1 MVGAALWVA
10 SAAYLLPFID
20 RGWIPHDEG
29 VLGQSAER
37 VLRGELPHRDFQE
50 LYTGGLSFLHAAVFR
65 LRGVRI
71 HSTREAF
78 LLFSLLF
85 LPAFY
90 AAALRFG
97 GVFRS
102 AVLTLL
108 VLVWTVPN
116 HFSGMPSWYNLFF
129 ATFATLLLFRHAE
142 KGTRW
147 PLFLA
152 GVCSGLAVLVKL
164 HGLFVVAAGALSL
177 VFREESTAP
186 EEQGGRARAFII
198 AKSAALVL
206 FVVAL
211 ASVVAKRPAAMEY
224 LHFVVPAA
232 ALCGVLIAREARRE
246 SGPAS
251 SVRLGRLVSLLVPF
265 GAGVAL
271 PIAVFLLR
279 YRSDLGGLARG
290 LFAGPSARLTTP
302 RLAVWLPP
310 VSSLVPGLILGAGI
324 LILPGLL
331 RTRKSRWMAGVIA
344 AAIAAVLMV
353 ASSEDPAYRAVVL
366 SARTL
371 GVVAVLAACAA
382 TVRAPGNAG
391 AQKAFVAAAMA
402 AMVMLVQFPFAAPIY
417 LCYAVPPV
425 LLAVAAVLRLRS
437 AEAPATL
444 EPVLAVAAAFFI
456 AFGVFRAN
464 VGSPYSFGNR
474 FEPWPVS
481 VPLRLE
487 RAGILVTAGEA
498 QVYEPLTAAVREA
511 AAGGAIFAGPDC
523 PEVPFLAAVPSLSP
537 SLVAFLAGPIR
548 EPGPHLDLL
557 RSSGARAVV
566 VNRRPDFSPLV
577 SDGVQAEL
585 ARALPSS
592 RNFGRFT
599 VFSRAVRPSE
609 EAESRMIG
617 AR

>member
-1 MVGAALWVA
+1 M
-10 SAAYLLPFID
+10 
-20 RGWIPHDEG
+20 
-29 VLGQSAER
+29 
-37 VLRGELPHRDFQE
+37 
-50 LYTGGLSFLHAAVFR
+50 SFLHAAVFR

-90 AAALRFG
+90 AGALRFG

-108 VLVWTVPN
+108 ALLWTVPN

-129 ATFATLLLFRHAE
+129 ATFATVLLFRHAE

-164 HGLFVVAAGALSL
+164 HGLFVVAAGALAL

-186 EEQGGRARAFII
+186 QEPVGRARAFFF

-206 FVVAL
+206 FVGAL

-224 LHFVVPAA
+224 LHFVVPTA

-246 SGPAS
+246 AGPAG
-251 SVRLGRLVSLLVPF
+251 SVRARRLVSALAPF
-265 GAGVAL
+265 GAGAAL
-271 PIAVFLLR
+271 PVAVFLIP
-279 YRSDLGGLARG
+279 YRRDLGGLARG

-310 VSSLVPGLILGAGI
+310 LSSL
-324 LILPGLL
+324 LPGLVL
-331 RTRKSRWMAGVIA
+331 GAVILVLPALLHTRKARWTA
-344 AAIAAVLMV
+344 AAIAAAIGAILLA
-353 ASSEDPAYRAVVL
+353 ASRGDPAYSAVVL

-391 AQKAFVAAAMA
+391 TQKAFTAAAMA

-425 LLAVAAVLRLRS
+425 LLAVAATIHVRRP
-437 AEAPATL
+437 EFAPPAVD
-444 EPVLAVAAAFFI
+444 PVLAVAAAFFL

-474 FEPWPVS
+474 FEPWRVS

-487 RAGILVTAGEA
+487 RAGILVTPQEA
-498 QVYEPLTAAVREA
+498 RVYEPLTAAVREA
-511 AAGGAIFAGPDC
+511 AAGGALFAGPDC
-523 PEVPFLAAVPSLSP
+523 PEVPFLAAVPSRST

-548 EPGPHLDLL
+548 EPGPHLELL
-557 RSSGARAVV
+557 RRSGARAVV
-566 VNRRPDFSPLV
+566 VNRRPDFSPVV
-577 SDGVQAEL
+577 SDGVLEAL

-592 RNFGRFT
+592 RTFGRFT
-599 VFSRAVRPSE
+599 VFSRGERPSE